1 MKTIL
6 TLLLSTVLGSAAMAA
21 DDRLPLFPQVLIKT
35 TEGDFTLELD
45 GRRAPVSVSNFLQ
58 YVADGH
64 YDDTIFHRVIPGFVA
79 QAGGYRDDLKEKKT
93 RNPIPNESGNG
104 LSNVRGT
111 IAMARMGH
119 PHSGTAQFY
128 INLGNN
134 RNLDPSPS
142 RWGYCVFGQVIE
154 GMETLDQI
162 ATIPTGASGAFRSDF
177 PQKTVKI
184 LSAQL
189 ITEQPPAAE

>member
-1 MKTIL
+1 MKTIVTFVL
-6 TLLLSTVLGSAAMAA
+6 TTLLGSVALAA
-21 DDRLPLFPQVLIKT
+21 DNNIPLFPQVEVKT
-35 TEGDFTLELD
+35 TEGDFMLELD
-45 GRRAPVSVSNFLQ
+45 GRRAPVSVNNFLR

-64 YDDTIFHRVIPGFVA
+64 YDGTIFHRVIPGFVA
-79 QAGGYRDDLKEKKT
+79 QAGGYGEDLKEKKT

-128 INLGNN
+128 INLADN

-142 RWGYCVFGQVIE
+142 RWGYCVFGQVVT

-162 ATIPTGASGAFRSDF
+162 AAIPTGAAGAFRSDF
-177 PQKTVKI
+177 PQKTVRI
-184 LSAQL
+184 ISARL
-189 ITEQPPAAE
+189 VTDPPAAAE